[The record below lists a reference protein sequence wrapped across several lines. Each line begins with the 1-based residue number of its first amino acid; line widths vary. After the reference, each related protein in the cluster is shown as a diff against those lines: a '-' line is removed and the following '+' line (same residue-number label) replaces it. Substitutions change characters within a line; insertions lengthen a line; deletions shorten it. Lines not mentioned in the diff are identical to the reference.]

1 MSVKSG
7 NSFVA
12 AFIYIVDRGG
22 HYGNISMCVHRP
34 ISPDKYLVQ
43 FASKVQFASNLVIKQ
58 IPQSY
63 DSKST
68 LLRKLAKNANSK

>member
-43 FASKVQFASNLVIKQ
+43 FASNLVIKQ